1 MNESTERTGPLDTPQ
16 GRYANY
22 CRVGQN
28 TMEFVI
34 DFGQRY
40 GETEAPQFHTRI
52 VTTPFYMKAIV
63 AALEEAVE
71 IYDKSFSASPEET

>member
-1 MNESTERTGPLDTPQ
+1 MNESTEGTGPLDTPQ

-28 TMEFVI
+28 AMEFVI

-40 GETEAPQFHTRI
+40 GETEPPQFHTRI
-52 VTTPFYMKAIV
+52 VTTPLYMKAIV
-63 AALEEAVE
+63 LALEEAVE
-71 IYDKSFSASPEET
+71 SYDKRFPTSLEEL